1 MPAPA
6 ADRFSL
12 SDLQLASGIAESENT
27 ASAFYKNSYEIT
39 PNPSMVFG
47 ESLPVIFFYSEIYNT
62 RRSLNSEVL
71 RVDHL
76 LINAANAAVVQK
88 TKYTSRKNDNIVEAG
103 SLNIRKVPT
112 GAYTLR
118 VSVMD
123 TTSKLTVVSSKK
135 LFVFNPGI
143 VDTSRYEAK
152 EGDVLASEFIAYS
165 EQELD
170 DAFEQAKY
178 IARKDE
184 IDTWKK
190 LKDAEAKRQFLYT
203 FWKGRN
209 ALAVED
215 DTRTSKQYY
224 QRVKQA
230 NDRFSTIRRQGWR
243 TDRGRVYLIFGEPSE
258 IERYPNE
265 IDSKPYEIW
274 RYNNLEGGVVFVFGD
289 VSGFSEYQ
297 LLHSTMRGELRDEN
311 WERKVRQM

>member
-1 MPAPA
+1 
-6 ADRFSL
+6 
-12 SDLQLASGIAESENT
+12 
-27 ASAFYKNSYEIT
+27 
-39 PNPSMVFG
+39 
-47 ESLPVIFFYSEIYNT
+47 
-62 RRSLNSEVL
+62 
-71 RVDHL
+71 
-76 LINAANAAVVQK
+76 
-88 TKYTSRKNDNIVEAG
+88 
-103 SLNIRKVPT
+103 
-112 GAYTLR
+112 
-118 VSVMD
+118 
-123 TTSKLTVVSSKK
+123 
-135 LFVFNPGI
+135 
-143 VDTSRYEAK
+143 
-152 EGDVLASEFIAYS
+152 
-165 EQELD
+165 
-170 DAFEQAKY
+170 
-178 IARKDE
+178 
-184 IDTWKK
+184 

-274 RYNNLEGGVVFVFGD
+274 RYNNLEGGVIFVFGD